1 MRADQPVNMLD
12 QSIDPLGAPAR
23 VPIAL
28 RAFGALV
35 IANGMASIPLQAIS
49 IADSII
55 AFQGGKLSGLSV
67 VGLVT
72 AGVEG
77 LFLTASLV
85 LSIVL
90 GARLF
95 MNQRRWAGRI
105 ANILAAVSVIVLLT
119 TVLQHGIVSFGTLAE
134 TVTLAVNVIL
144 SGYLDPSLFEE
155 RRLQRKLRD
164 MDERTD
170 AQEGVLGRD
179 KTGSGYIALNF
190 FNLFWIF
197 VICCVGGLVIET
209 IYHFAMFG
217 GYQDR
222 AGLLFGPFSPIYGI
236 GGALVTIAL
245 NRFYRAHLAVVFVVS
260 AFIGGAFEFFVSWF
274 MEVAFGVTAWD
285 YSGTFLNIGG
295 RTNLQFMMMW
305 GVLGLFWVRLLL
317 PHMLELVNRIP
328 WNWRYSLT
336 TVFAALMLANCGLT
350 LVSLDCWYGRL
361 AGTNRDETF
370 VEQFCNQHFDD
381 SFMKNRFQSMSID
394 PANAVR
400 S

>member
-1 MRADQPVNMLD
+1 MKTDRPVNMLD
-12 QSIDPLGAPAR
+12 QSIDPVGANDR
-23 VPIAL
+23 VPMAL
-28 RAFGALV
+28 RVFGALV
-35 IANGMASIPLQAIS
+35 IINGVASIPLQAF
-49 IADSII
+49 II
-55 AFQGGKLSGLSV
+55 ANSVISFQSGEMSGLSIV
-67 VGLVT
+67 SLVT
-72 AGVEG
+72 AGVAD
-77 LFLTASLV
+77 LFATASLV

-95 MNQRRWAGRI
+95 RNRRRWAGRI
-105 ANILAAVSVIVLLT
+105 ANILVAVGVVLLLT
-119 TVLQHGIVSFGTLAE
+119 TVLQHGIVSYDTLAE
-134 TVTLAVNVIL
+134 TITLAVNVVL
-144 SGYLDPSLFEE
+144 SGYLDPGLSEE

-179 KTGSGYIALNF
+179 KSGAGYIALNF

-197 VICCVGGLVIET
+197 VICCVGGLIIET
-209 IYHFAMFG
+209 IYHFVVFG

-222 AGLLFGPFSPIYGI
+222 AGLLFGPFSPIYEI

-245 NRFYRAHLAVVFVVS
+245 NRFYRARVVVVFVVS
-260 AFIGGAFEFFVSWF
+260 AVIGGAFEFFVSWF

-285 YSGTFLNIGG
+285 YSGTFLNIDG
-295 RTNLQFMMMW
+295 RTNLQFMLMW

-317 PHMLELVNRIP
+317 PRMLELVNRIP

-361 AGTNRDETF
+361 AGTNHDETF
-370 VEQFCNQHFDD
+370 IEQFCNQHFDD
-381 SFMKNRFQSMSID
+381 DFMKNRFQSMSID
-394 PANAVR
+394 PANAAR

>member
-1 MRADQPVNMLD
+1 MKTDLPVNMLD
-12 QSIDPLGAPAR
+12 QNIDPVDANDR
-23 VPIAL
+23 VPMAL
-28 RAFGALV
+28 RVFGALV
-35 IANGMASIPLQAIS
+35 IINGVASIPFQALI
-49 IADSII
+49 IADSVIS
-55 AFQGGKLSGLSV
+55 FQSGEMSGLSIV
-67 VGLVT
+67 SLVT
-72 AGVEG
+72 AGVAG
-77 LFLTASLV
+77 LFATASLV

-95 MNQRRWAGRI
+95 RNQRRWAGRI
-105 ANILAAVSVIVLLT
+105 ANILVAVGVVLLLAT
-119 TVLQHGIVSFGTLAE
+119 ILQHGIVSYDTLAE
-134 TVTLAVNVIL
+134 TITLAVNVVL
-144 SGYLDPSLFEE
+144 SGYLDPGLSEE

-164 MDERTD
+164 MDERAD

-179 KTGSGYIALNF
+179 KSGAGYIALNF

-209 IYHFAMFG
+209 IYHFIVFG

-245 NRFYRAHLAVVFVVS
+245 NRFYRARVAVVFIVS
-260 AFIGGAFEFFVSWF
+260 AVIGGAFEFFVSWF

-285 YSGTFLNIGG
+285 YSGTFLNIDG
-295 RTNLQFMMMW
+295 RTNLQFMLMW
-305 GVLGLFWVRLLL
+305 GALGLFWVRLLL
-317 PHMLELVNRIP
+317 PRMLELVNRIP

-361 AGTNRDETF
+361 AGTNHDETF
-370 VEQFCNQHFDD
+370 IEQFCNQHFDD
-381 SFMKNRFQSMSID
+381 DFMKNRFQSMSID
-394 PANAVR
+394 PANAAR

>member
-12 QSIDPLGAPAR
+12 QSIDPLGTPAR

-105 ANILAAVSVIVLLT
+105 ANILVAVSVIVLLT

>member
-105 ANILAAVSVIVLLT
+105 ANILVAVSVIVLLT

>member
-105 ANILAAVSVIVLLT
+105 ANILVAVSVIVLLT
-119 TVLQHGIVSFGTLAE
+119 TVLQHGIVSFDTLAE

-209 IYHFAMFG
+209 IYHFTMFG

-361 AGTNRDETF
+361 AGTNRNETF

>member
-105 ANILAAVSVIVLLT
+105 ANILVAVSVIVLLT
-119 TVLQHGIVSFGTLAE
+119 TVLQHGIVSFDTLAE

-361 AGTNRDETF
+361 AGTNRNETF